1 MIFEPDLKSPVFLS
15 DNDKLYIK
23 FPLSKTSSNKTNPI
37 SINFAQMEDIIIN
50 KVSESGIVSLD
61 LEEFY
66 PKEEIVLFDMKDY
79 LFMGLI
85 LKEKDFRESL
95 KNLDLTI
102 YTDKNVAVTCSA
114 DAVIPMW
121 AYMLVASYLQPVSK
135 EVKFGTIEEIKTA
148 LLLKNIEKIA
158 IEEYV
163 DKRVVIKGCGEVPIG
178 EAAYLQAT
186 KLLRPVAKSIMYGE
200 PCSTVPIF
208 KKR

>member
-1 MIFEPDLKSPVFLS
+1 
-15 DNDKLYIK
+15 
-23 FPLSKTSSNKTNPI
+23 
-37 SINFAQMEDIIIN
+37 MEDIIIN
-50 KVSESGIVSLD
+50 KVSESSIVSLD

-66 PKEEIVLFDMKDY
+66 PKEEIALFDMKDY

-95 KNLDLTI
+95 KNLELTI
-102 YTDKNVAVTCSA
+102 YTDKIVAVTCSA

-135 EVKFGTIEEIKTA
+135 EVYFGTIEEIKTA

-208 KKR
+208 KKK